1 MIQIVDKKGNVTK
14 VHPVDAMEIVR
25 AGSGKYLAK
34 ADVPKAIQLMGEKK
48 TVSEQAAPEAAV
60 EVPQA
65 ETPEPEAEPE
75 SVVANLGHGAIE
87 LEIPP
92 EAPAAEPTGRKV
104 SKRRM
109 NGDA

>member
-1 MIQIVDKKGNVTK
+1 MIQIVDKKGNVQK

-25 AGSGKYLAK
+25 SGSGKYLAK

-48 TVSEQAAPEAAV
+48 TVSEQAPAAV

-75 SVVANLGHGAIE
+75 SVVADLGNGAVE
-87 LEIPP
+87 VESVPQT
-92 EAPAAEPTGRKV
+92 AASAPTGRKV